1 MSIVFRPVAAA
12 DNFAAFRVHHI
23 AVVDLLK
30 GSSKGN
36 TPPQEEI
43 MQGWEK
49 HRSLYEHLANTAE
62 HFWVAEQNGEIIGYS
77 RSCNYDGVR
86 QLTELFVLPSVQA
99 KGVGKELLAR
109 AFPHASARLRLII
122 ASPALPAQVLY
133 MRNGVY
139 THQTLYI
146 FSRVPQPTAITS
158 DLIIEPAPVSTVA
171 LPLFAAVDSGIL
183 GFQRDDDHAWLLSD
197 RQGWLYRRQGK
208 VVGYGYTGEKSGPFA
223 LLEPADFPVVIAHA
237 ENQAAAASRESF
249 LLWVVS
255 TNRHAIDYLLG
266 HNYKLL
272 PFPASL
278 LSDAPFGRLDHYI
291 NTDPPY
297 FF

>member
-1 MSIVFRPVAAA
+1 MSIFFRPGTAD
-12 DNFAAFRVHHI
+12 DNFAAFRVHRI

-30 GSSKGN
+30 GSSEGN
-36 TPPQEEI
+36 PPPQEEI
-43 MQGWEK
+43 MQEWEK
-49 HRSLYEHLANTAE
+49 HRLLYEHLANTAE
-62 HFWVAEQNGEIIGYS
+62 HFWVAAQHGEIIGYS
-77 RSCNYDGVR
+77 RSCNNDGVR
-86 QLTELFVLPSVQA
+86 QLTELFVLPSVQT

-109 AFPHASARLRLII
+109 AFPRDSARLRLII
-122 ASPALPAQVLY
+122 ASPAIPAQALY

-146 FSRVPQPTAITS
+146 FSRVPRQTTITS

-171 LPLFAAVDSGIL
+171 LPLFAEVDGAIL
-183 GFQRDDDHAWLLSD
+183 GFQRDADHAWLLSD

-223 LLEPADFPVVIAHA
+223 LLEPMDFPVVLAHA
-237 ENQAAAASRESF
+237 ENQAAAAGLESF
-249 LLWVVS
+249 LLWVLS
-255 TNRHAIDYLLG
+255 TNRHAIDYLLE

-278 LSDAPFGRLDHYI
+278 LSDLPFGRLEQYI

-297 FF
+297 FL